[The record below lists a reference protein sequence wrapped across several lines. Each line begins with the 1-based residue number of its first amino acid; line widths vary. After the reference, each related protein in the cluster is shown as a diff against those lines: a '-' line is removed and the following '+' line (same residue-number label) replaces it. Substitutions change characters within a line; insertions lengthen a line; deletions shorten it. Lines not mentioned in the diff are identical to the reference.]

1 MDWKFS
7 SDCAGPRPPFSPRGI
22 VGGGGGGVVSLSL
35 CEFRVSRRLEG
46 TVAGSKGVCSIGG
59 S

>member
-22 VGGGGGGVVSLSL
+22 VGGGGGGVV
-35 CEFRVSRRLEG
+35 CAVRVPRRLEG
-46 TVAGSKGVCSIGG
+46 TAAGSKGVCSIGG